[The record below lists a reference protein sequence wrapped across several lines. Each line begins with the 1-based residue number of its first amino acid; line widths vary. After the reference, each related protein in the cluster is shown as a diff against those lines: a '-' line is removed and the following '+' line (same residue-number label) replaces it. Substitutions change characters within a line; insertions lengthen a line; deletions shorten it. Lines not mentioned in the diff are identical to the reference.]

1 MLDQCREQ
9 VSRLRRKGAGAA
21 GSSVSVA
28 HLLERLEQTLGRIE
42 QIMSILTTTETIE
55 VERKSLALWQSLIVS
70 AIDKNSLYAL
80 MRNSLAML
88 SRSITENKSDHGEHY
103 ISRGKSS
110 FYALFR
116 SAAGA
121 GFIIALMAL
130 LKISIVNMGF
140 SPLKETVLTSLNY
153 GLGFVLIHL
162 LHFTIATK
170 QPAMTAASFAS
181 EVEQGLSGQPFG
193 AIFQQPFCWR
203 Q

>member
-1 MLDQCREQ
+1 LNTAVKHFRQQCLYAVEMLGIWVAAEELEPELIRMDRRLIDIDSAFIGLQRELRLFTQTEFDRIQEPELPAYDPEHIWVMLDQCREQ

-88 SRSITENKSDHGEHY
+88 SRSITESW
-103 ISRGKSS
+103 R
-110 FYALFR
+110 
-116 SAAGA
+116 
-121 GFIIALMAL
+121 
-130 LKISIVNMGF
+130 
-140 SPLKETVLTSLNY
+140 T
-153 GLGFVLIHL
+153 
-162 LHFTIATK
+162 LH
-170 QPAMTAASFAS
+170 QP
-181 EVEQGLSGQPFG
+181 
-193 AIFQQPFCWR
+193 W
-203 Q
+203 